1 MHLLLPAS
9 SSRFERRRSICQDKK
24 IQVQN
29 LKTSIDPKSLF
40 QYKLTERGNKEED
53 RVQIED
59 LSEKNIP
66 LHKQDDL
73 CQD

>member
-1 MHLLLPAS
+1 MHLLLPLS
-9 SSRFERRRSICQDKK
+9 SSTFERQRSICEDKK

-53 RVQIED
+53 RVQTEG
-59 LSEKNIP
+59 LSEKKV
-66 LHKQDDL
+66 HFHR
-73 CQD
+73 

>member
-53 RVQIED
+53 RVRIED
-59 LSEKNIP
+59 LSEKK
-66 LHKQDDL
+66 HTFTQTK
-73 CQD
+73 